1 MLVQEREVSAE
12 EMAVAAATRVYQ
24 IYPEPVEQ
32 VAFVFMDEATARRQL
47 PALWLHGLE
56 VRAMTAQG
64 ERRIDLDY
72 EPPPLPALPAWV
84 QRLGS

>member
-1 MLVQEREVSAE
+1 MSAE
-12 EMAVAAATRVYQ
+12 EMGVAAATRVHQ
-24 IYPEPVEQ
+24 IYPGPVEQ

-56 VRAMTAQG
+56 VCAMTAQG

-72 EPPPLPALPAWV
+72 EPPPLPALPEWV
-84 QRLGS
+84 QHLGTARAP